1 MEENMHDEKGTFRDS
16 LSTVDDTGK
25 RMWIFPKKPFG
36 RLFDLRK
43 YVSYILLAILFLVPF
58 IHLNGEPLFLFDVFN
73 RKFIIFGQIFWPQ
86 DAHLFG
92 LGFVLFMVF
101 IVVFTTIFGRVWCG
115 WLCPQTI
122 FMEMVFR
129 RIEYAIEGDANKQKK
144 LNKQAWNAEKI
155 RKKGLKYIIFFI
167 FSWLIAHMTVAW
179 IIGVSKMKELLITNP
194 LENLVT
200 FVVMTIFTF
209 LIFGVYIRFREQ
221 MCTTF
226 CPYGRLQG
234 VMLGKDSIVVA
245 YDYKRGE
252 PKGKKNDPNAGDCI
266 DCKACVNVCPTGID
280 IRNGTQL
287 ECVNCTACIDAC
299 DDIMVKLDRPK
310 NLIGYFTEENIVSR
324 QKFKFSL
331 RQKAYL
337 VAMTLIIV
345 VMAVLLFLR
354 TDVEATI
361 LRNAGSTFT
370 VQQNGQITNMYKINI
385 VNKTNN
391 ALGFSIN
398 TNFKDAEVQIIG
410 NNANEMLVEKG
421 ELYNGIMLVTVS
433 PDDINGLQT
442 PITFEIVGEGKVLDV
457 AKSSFLGPQKTK

>member
-1 MEENMHDEKGTFRDS
+1 MEEKINDEKGTFRDT

-43 YVSYILLAILFLVPF
+43 YVSYILLAILFITPF
-58 IHLNGEPLFLFDVFN
+58 INVNGEPLFLFNVFQ

-129 RIEYAIEGDANKQKK
+129 RIEYAIEGDANKQRK
-144 LNKQAWNAEKI
+144 LDKQEWDAEKI
-155 RKKGLKYIIFFI
+155 RKRTLKYFIFLV
-167 FSWLIAHMTVAW
+167 FSWLIAHMTVSW
-179 IIGVSKMKELLITNP
+179 IIGVSAMKDMLIHNP
-194 LENLVT
+194 ADNLMA
-200 FVVMTIFTF
+200 FVVMTILTL

-252 PKGKKNDPNAGDCI
+252 PKGKKTDPNAGDCI

-310 NLIGYFTEENIVSR
+310 NLIGYFTEENIVSGN
-324 QKFKFSL
+324 KFKFSL

-337 VAMTLIIV
+337 VAMSLIV
-345 VMAVLLFLR
+345 VIMGVLLFLR

-361 LRNAGSTFT
+361 LRNAGSTYT
-370 VQQNGQITNMYKINI
+370 IRQDGNITNMYKINI

-391 ALGFSIN
+391 ELNFSIK
-398 TNFKDAEVQIIG
+398 TNFNNADIQIIG
-410 NNANEMLVEKG
+410 NNANEMKIAKG

-433 PDDINGLQT
+433 PNDLNGLQT
-442 PITFEIVGEGKVLDV
+442 PIKFQIVGEDKVLDV
-457 AKSSFLGPQKTK
+457 SKSSFLGPQK

>member
-1 MEENMHDEKGTFRDS
+1 MEDEIKDGEGTFRDT
-16 LSTVDDTGK
+16 LSTVDDSGK

-36 RLFDLRK
+36 KLFDLRK
-43 YVSYILLAILFLVPF
+43 YVSYILLGILFFVPF
-58 IHLNGEPLFLFDVFN
+58 IHINGEPLFLFDVFN

-129 RIEYAIEGDANKQKK
+129 RVEYAIEGDANKQRK
-144 LNKQAWNAEKI
+144 LDKQAWDAEKI
-155 RKKGLKYIIFFI
+155 RKRGLKYFIFFI
-167 FSWLIAHMTVAW
+167 FSWMIAHMAVAW
-179 IIGVSKMKELLITNP
+179 IIGVTAMKDMLITNP
-194 LENLVT
+194 SQNILA
-200 FVVMTIFTF
+200 FVVMNILT
-209 LIFGVYIRFREQ
+209 LLVFGVYMRFREQ

-245 YDYKRGE
+245 YDYVRGE

-266 DCKACVNVCPTGID
+266 DCNACVAVCPTGID

-287 ECVNCTACIDAC
+287 ECINCTACIDAC

-310 NLIGYFTEENIVSR
+310 KLIGYFTEDNIVSR

-337 VAMTLIIV
+337 VAMALIV
-345 VMAVLLFLR
+345 GVMSVLLFMR
-354 TDVEATI
+354 NDVEATI

-370 VQQNGQITNMYKINI
+370 LQDDGHVTNMYKVNI
-385 VNKTNN
+385 VNKTNGD
-391 ALGFSIN
+391 LDFSIN
-398 TNFKDAEVQIIG
+398 TNFKNSKIEIIG
-410 NNANEMLVEKG
+410 NNANEMVVKKG

-433 PDDINGLQT
+433 PEDLNGLQT
-442 PITFEIVGEGKVLDV
+442 PIEFEIIGKDKILDIT
-457 AKSSFLGPQKTK
+457 KSSFLGPQK

>member
-1 MEENMHDEKGTFRDS
+1 MPNEVKDEKGTFRDE
-16 LSTVDDTGK
+16 LSTVDSKGN
-25 RMWIFPKKPFG
+25 RMWIYPKKPFG
-36 RLFDLRK
+36 KLFDLRK
-43 YVSYILLAILFLVPF
+43 YVSYILLAILFFVPF
-58 IHLNGEPLFLFDVFN
+58 IKVNGDPLFLFNVFEGT
-73 RKFIIFGQIFWPQ
+73 FIIFGQVFWPQ

-144 LNKQAWNAEKI
+144 LNKQEWNAEKI

-167 FSWLIAHMTVAW
+167 LSWLIAHMAVAW
-179 IIGVSKMKELLITNP
+179 ILGVDRMKELLITNP
-194 LENLVT
+194 AENG
-200 FVVMTIFTF
+200 MTF
-209 LIFGVYIRFREQ
+209 LVMMILTFLVFGIYIRFREQ

-245 YDYKRGE
+245 YDYERGE
-252 PKGKKNDPNAGDCI
+252 PRGKKSDPTAGDCI

-310 NLIGYFTEENIVSR
+310 NLIGYLTEENIVSR
-324 QKFKFSL
+324 EKFKFSL
-331 RQKAYL
+331 RQKSYL
-337 VAMTLIIV
+337 AAMVLIV
-345 VMAVLLFLR
+345 VVMGVLLVQR

-361 LRNAGSTFT
+361 LRNAGFT
-370 VQQNGQITNMYKINI
+370 YNIESNGDITNMYKINL
-385 VNKTNN
+385 VNKTNETL
-391 ALGFSIN
+391 AFSIASN
-398 TNFKDAEVQIIG
+398 LKDAKLQIIG
-410 NNANEMLVEKG
+410 NNENVMQIEKG
-421 ELYNGIMLVTVS
+421 ELYNGMMLITVPKQS
-433 PDDINGLQT
+433 LIGLQT
-442 PITFEIVGEGKVLDV
+442 PFNFSIVNDKKQVIDEYE
-457 AKSSFLGPQKTK
+457 SSFLGPQ